1 MDFKSEFY
9 SLYKTYITRQGSDE
23 LRQYLEASTFA
34 NDPSSSR
41 FHGNYAGGLIEH
53 SVNVCHRLRQLREAF
68 GLSDVSDETIAIVS
82 LLHDLC
88 KIGKYQVELRNV
100 KTEAGWVQK
109 PFYKFVDTLPFGYHG
124 PASVFIIQRFMKLTD
139 EEIAAIACHMGAYDR
154 PTTDSSLS
162 EVYRKYPLAYA
173 LHVADCLAS
182 FYDEKTV

>member
-1 MDFKSEFY
+1 MSFKERFY
-9 SLYKTYITRQGSDE
+9 SLYETHITRPGSAE
-23 LRQYLEASTFA
+23 LRQWLEASTFDT
-34 NDPSSSR
+34 DPSSTR

-53 SVNVCHRLRQLREAF
+53 SVNVYNRLSQLCEVF
-68 GLSDVSDETIAIVS
+68 KLSEVSDETLTIVS

-88 KIGKYQVELRNV
+88 KIGKYKTELRNV

-124 PASVFIIQRFMKLTD
+124 PASVFIIRRFMELTD

-154 PTTDSSLS
+154 PTTDCSLQD
-162 EVYRKYPLAYA
+162 VYQKYPLAYA
-173 LHVADCLAS
+173 LHVADCLAN